1 MSRSLG
7 TLWLQEVIFMRLST
21 WSVLGLGICA
31 LCLFLGMETLS
42 GQQGQPEIYQRQET
56 LKTNT
61 RLVIVD
67 VVAIDSHGQ
76 PVSDLSIDD
85 FTVLEEGRQQRISHF
100 SFQHPGEVQAVP
112 VRPLP
117 PNVVSNA
124 PVLKSNTLNVIVL
137 DSVNGDFSSQAY
149 AIDQLA
155 KFFAVAKLEQ
165 PVALFAL
172 ESRIKL
178 LRDFTTDGAALKAA
192 LQGYKPPA
200 QAANTESIE
209 SRASA
214 FATRGDYHTD
224 DRNIQ
229 TTLNQLN
236 ALAKTLA
243 GYPGRKNLIWLT
255 ESFPLNLFP
264 EQVIPSSI
272 MGPDLKNAEAGFGGG
287 PSQFEMMRDNHSFT
301 DYSALV
307 KKLADSM
314 MAAQVAVYPVDAAGV
329 GRNDHLASQ
338 HTANDMAARTG
349 GKAFHNTNDLGAAM
363 QTSLNDGSTYYTL
376 EYYPHN
382 KKWDGQ
388 FRLIQVK
395 TSHPGI
401 SLRYRLGYYALDPE
415 KESKEQADLVTEEF
429 SRSLQVDSPAAT
441 AVRFQ
446 AGVVPPSNQT
456 KNKLVV
462 NFAVDP
468 HTVHFDRSDDGM
480 EHARISCTVWAYGAN
495 KDKPIMSR
503 GDTSKAD
510 LKPDVYEQMMKQ
522 YFPCHQELEL
532 KPGNYTLRLGVLDH
546 NSNLIGTTSA
556 SVTVQ

>member
-1 MSRSLG
+1 
-7 TLWLQEVIFMRLST
+7 MRLYIS
-21 WSVLGLGICA
+21 LA
-31 LCLFLGMETLS
+31 LKLAVCSSLAITS
-42 GQQGQPEIYQRQET
+42 ACVVCGQQPPVYQSPET
-56 LKTNT
+56 LKANT

-67 VVAIDSHGQ
+67 VVATDNHGQ
-76 PVSDLSIDD
+76 PVSDLTVDD
-85 FTVLEEGRQQRISHF
+85 FTMLEEGKPQKISHF
-100 SFQHPGEVQAVP
+100 SFQHPGEMQAAP
-112 VRPLP
+112 MRSLP

-124 PVLKSNTLNVIVL
+124 PVVQSNVLNVILL

-149 AIDQLA
+149 AIDQLSR
-155 KFFAVAKLEQ
+155 FFAVAKLEQ

-178 LRDFTTDGAALKAA
+178 LHDFTTDGPSLKAA

-200 QAANTESIE
+200 QAAQTESIE

-224 DRNIQ
+224 DRNIH
-229 TTLNQLN
+229 TTVNQLN

-255 ESFPLNLFP
+255 ESFPLDLFP
-264 EQVIPSSI
+264 DQVIASGI
-272 MGPDLKNAEAGFGGG
+272 MGPDLKSAETSGGGG
-287 PSQFEMMRDNHSFT
+287 PSQFEIMRDSRPFA
-301 DYSALV
+301 DYAALV

-363 QTSLNDGSTYYTL
+363 QSGLNDGSTYYTL
-376 EYYPHN
+376 EYYPDN

-395 TSHPGI
+395 TSRPGV

-415 KESKEQADLVTEEF
+415 KESKEQADLVNEDF
-429 SRSLQVDSPAAT
+429 SRSLQVDAPAAT
-441 AVRFQ
+441 SVRFQ
-446 AGVVPPSNQT
+446 AGVVPPSSET

-468 HTVHFDRSDDGM
+468 HTLHFDRSNDGM
-480 EHARISCTVWAYGAN
+480 EHAQISCTVWAYGAN
-495 KDKPIMSR
+495 KDKPIMSK
-503 GDTSKAD
+503 GDTATAA
-510 LKPDVYEQMMKQ
+510 LKPDVYSQVMKQ

-532 KPGNYTLRLGVLDH
+532 KPGTYTLRLGVLDR
-546 NSNLIGTTSA
+546 NSNLMGTTTA
-556 SVTVQ
+556 AVTVR

>member
-1 MSRSLG
+1 MNLYPYLRWTTVFGASFL
-7 TLWLQEVIFMRLST
+7 F
-21 WSVLGLGICA
+21 VLVGVA
-31 LCLFLGMETLS
+31 F
-42 GQQGQPEIYQRQET
+42 GQQPAIYQSQET
-56 LKTNT
+56 LRANT

-67 VVAIDSHGQ
+67 VVAADSHGQ
-76 PVSDLSIDD
+76 PVTGLTVDD
-85 FTVLEEGRQQRISHF
+85 FTLLEEGKPQRISHF
-100 SFQHPGEVQAVP
+100 SFQHPGEVQAAP
-112 VRPLP
+112 TRPLP

-155 KFFAVAKLEQ
+155 KFFAVAKLDQ

-172 ESRIKL
+172 ESRIRL
-178 LRDFTTDGAALKAA
+178 LHDFTTDAAALRAS

-200 QAANTESIE
+200 QATTTESIE

-214 FATRGDYHTD
+214 FSTKGDYHTN
-224 DRNIQ
+224 DRDIEV
-229 TTLNQLN
+229 TLNQLN
-236 ALAKTLA
+236 ALSKILA
-243 GYPGRKNLIWLT
+243 GYPGRKNLIWLS
-255 ESFPLNLFP
+255 ESFPLDLFP
-264 EQVIPSSI
+264 DQVLPSSLGANESLTTGTAHGN
-272 MGPDLKNAEAGFGGG
+272 MVAGAAFK
-287 PSQFEMMRDNHSFT
+287 

-329 GRNDHLASQ
+329 GRNDHLASL

-349 GKAFHNTNDLGAAM
+349 GRAFNNTNDLGAAM

-376 EYYPHN
+376 EYYPDS

-388 FRLIQVK
+388 FRLIQIK
-395 TSHPGI
+395 TSRPGV

-415 KESKEQADLVTEEF
+415 KESKEQADLVTEDF
-429 SRSLQVDSPAAT
+429 SRSLQVDAPAAT
-441 AVRFQ
+441 SVRFQ
-446 AGVVPPSNQT
+446 AGVLPPSSET
-456 KNKLVV
+456 RNKLVV

-480 EHARISCTVWAYGAN
+480 EHARIVCTVWAYGAS

-510 LKPDVYEQMMKQ
+510 LKPEVYADMMKQ
-522 YFPCHQELEL
+522 YFPCKQELDL
-532 KPGNYTLRLGVLDH
+532 KPGSYTLRLGVLDR
-546 NSNLIGTTSA
+546 NSNLMGTTSA
-556 SVTVQ
+556 AVTVR